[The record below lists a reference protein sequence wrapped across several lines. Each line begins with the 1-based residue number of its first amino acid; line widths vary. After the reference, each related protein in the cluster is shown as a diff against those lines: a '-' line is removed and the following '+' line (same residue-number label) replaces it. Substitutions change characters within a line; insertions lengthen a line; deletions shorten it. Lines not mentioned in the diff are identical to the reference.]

1 MPMYQDTAATP
12 LARRRVHEAWALI
25 APMAVVLLCVAAWPL
40 GRTIWL
46 GFTDATL
53 AGAGG
58 AAFVGVENYYAV
70 FGGQAFGVLV
80 DPQWWRAVGNTLVFT
95 VASVGLETVLGVLV
109 ALVLHQRFPGRAWV
123 RAAVLVPWAIP
134 TVVSAKMWAWM
145 LNDQFGVINAG
156 LLALGLVDAPLAWTA
171 DPLLSMITVIGVD
184 VWKTTPFMAL
194 LVLAALEMLPRD
206 IYEAARVDGIHPV
219 RVFFRVTIPLIRPA
233 LVVAIVF
240 RTLDALRV
248 FDLVYVLTA
257 NSPATMTMSVYARRE
272 LIDFQ
277 SAGTGSA
284 AATLVFLV
292 IALAAVLILTAGRLG
307 AGGREAGL

>member
-1 MPMYQDTAATP
+1 MKRGAATP
-12 LARRRVHEAWALI
+12 LARRRVREAWALI
-25 APMAVVLLCVAAWPL
+25 APMVLVLLCVAAWPL

-46 GFTDATL
+46 GFTDASL
-53 AGAGG
+53 AGAGD
-58 AAFVGVENYYAV
+58 AAFIGWENYYAV
-70 FGGQAFGVLV
+70 YGGQAFGVLV
-80 DPQWWRAVGNTLVFT
+80 DPQWWRSVGNTLVFT
-95 VASVGLETVLGVLV
+95 VTSVSLETVLGVLV

-145 LNDQFGVINAG
+145 LNDQFGVVNAALEGMG
-156 LLALGLVDAPLAWTA
+156 LIDAPLAWTA
-171 DPLLSMITVIGVD
+171 DPLLSMIAVIGVD

-219 RVFFRVTIPLIRPA
+219 RVFFRVTLPLIRPA

-277 SAGTGSA
+277 SAGSGSA

-292 IALAAVLILTAGRLG
+292 IALAAALILTAGRLRE
-307 AGGREAGL
+307 REAGS

>member
-1 MPMYQDTAATP
+1 
-12 LARRRVHEAWALI
+12 LI
-25 APMAVVLLCVAAWPL
+25 APMALVLLCVAAWPL

-46 GFTDATL
+46 GFTDASL
-53 AGAGG
+53 AGAGD
-58 AAFVGVENYYAV
+58 AAFIGWENYYAV
-70 FGGQAFGVLV
+70 FGGQAFGVLA
-80 DPQWWRAVGNTLVFT
+80 DPQWWRSVGNTLVFT
-95 VASVGLETVLGVLV
+95 VASVSLETVLGVLV

-145 LNDQFGVINAG
+145 LNDQFGVVNAALEGMG
-156 LLALGLVDAPLAWTA
+156 LIDAPLAWTA
-171 DPLLSMITVIGVD
+171 DPLLSMVAVIGVD

-219 RVFFRVTIPLIRPA
+219 RVFFRVTLPLIRPA

-284 AATLVFLV
+284 AATLVFLI
-292 IALAAVLILTAGRLG
+292 IALAAALILTAGRLR
-307 AGGREAGL
+307 GREAGP

>member
-1 MPMYQDTAATP
+1 MTAGPAP
-12 LARRRVHEAWALI
+12 LARRRVRQAWALI
-25 APMAVVLLCVAAWPL
+25 APMALVLLCVAAWPL
-40 GRTIWL
+40 GRTVWL
-46 GFTDATL
+46 GFTDAQL

-58 AAFVGVENYYAV
+58 GAAFIGWENYYAV
-70 FGGQAFGVLV
+70 YGGQAFGVLV
-80 DPQWWRAVGNTLVFT
+80 DPQWWRAVGNTLVFA
-95 VASVGLETVLGVLV
+95 VASVSLETVLGVLV
-109 ALVLHQRFPGRAWV
+109 ALVLHRRFPGRPWV

-145 LNDQFGVINAG
+145 LNDQFGIVNAV
-156 LLALGLVDAPLAWTA
+156 LLDLGLIAAPLAWTA
-171 DPLLSMITVIGVD
+171 DPVLSMVSVVLVD

-219 RVFFRVTIPLIRPA
+219 RVFFRVTLPLIWPA
-233 LVVAIVF
+233 LVVAVVF
-240 RTLDALRV
+240 RALDALRV

-284 AATLVFLV
+284 AATLVVMV
-292 IALAAVLILTAGRLG
+292 IALVAAMLLTAGRVGRGRQG
-307 AGGREAGL
+307 AL

>member
-1 MPMYQDTAATP
+1 MAGAGRAP
-12 LARRRVHEAWALI
+12 LHARRVREAWALI
-25 APMAVVLLCVAAWPL
+25 APMALVLLCVAAWPL

-46 GFTDATL
+46 GFTDASL
-53 AGAGG
+53 AGAGAG
-58 AAFVGVENYYAV
+58 ADFVGWENYYAV

-80 DPQWWRAVGNTLVFT
+80 DPQWWRSVGNTLVFAG
-95 VASVGLETVLGVLV
+95 VSVSLETVLGVMV
-109 ALVLHQRFPGRAWV
+109 ALVLHRRFPGRAWV
-123 RAAVLVPWAIP
+123 RASVLVPWAIP

-145 LNDQFGVINAG
+145 LNDQFGVVNAV
-156 LLALGLVDAPLAWTA
+156 LLDLGLIAQPLAWTA
-171 DPLLSMITVIGVD
+171 DPVLSMVSVILVD

-219 RVFFRVTIPLIRPA
+219 RVFVRVTLPLIRPA
-233 LVVAIVF
+233 LVVAVVF

-284 AATLVFLV
+284 AATLVVLV
-292 IALAAVLILTAGRLG
+292 IALVAVMVLTAGR
-307 AGGREAGL
+307 ARMAEARP